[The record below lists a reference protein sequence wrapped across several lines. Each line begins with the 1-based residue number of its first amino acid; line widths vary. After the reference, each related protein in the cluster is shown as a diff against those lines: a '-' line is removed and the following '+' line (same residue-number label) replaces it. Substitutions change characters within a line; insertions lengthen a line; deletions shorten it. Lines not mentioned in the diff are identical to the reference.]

1 MCNYKNCMR
10 YSPLLP
16 GYYTFS
22 GTMFTCN
29 VQFLALRNAQ
39 ILRVSRVIMYF
50 MVYIND
56 TASAVF
62 SVQFLI
68 ELKL

>member
-1 MCNYKNCMR
+1 
-10 YSPLLP
+10 
-16 GYYTFS
+16 
-22 GTMFTCN
+22 MFTCN
-29 VQFLALRNAQ
+29 AQFLALWNAQ